1 MYAIVDTGGKQAR
14 VKAGD
19 TIKVELRASAQPG
32 DKVQLPVFLIGAG
45 ADVKVGTPVVAG
57 AVVEAEV
64 VGHGKHKKVY
74 HYRDPGRGLG
84 PHPWSPP
91 GLHRAQDHDGDGL
104 TLRFPPL
111 TRRRHRAPSRYRHH
125 GT

>member
-19 TIKVELRASAQPG
+19 TIKVELRASTNPG
-32 DKVQLPVFLIGAG
+32 DKVELPVLLIGQG

-57 AVVEAEV
+57 AKVEAEV

-74 HYRDPGRGLG
+74 HYRTQEEGWDRIRG
-84 PHPWSPP
+84 
-91 GLHRAQDHDGDGL
+91 HRQQYTELKITTVTA
-104 TLRFPPL
+104 
-111 TRRRHRAPSRYRHH
+111 
-125 GT
+125 

>member
-19 TIKVELRASAQPG
+19 TIKVELRAAAQPG
-32 DKVQLPVFLIGAG
+32 DKIQLPVFLIGEG

-57 AVVEAEV
+57 AKVEAEV

-74 HYRDPGRGLG
+74 HYRTQEEGWDRIRG
-84 PHPWSPP
+84 
-91 GLHRAQDHDGDGL
+91 HRQQYTELKITTVTA
-104 TLRFPPL
+104 
-111 TRRRHRAPSRYRHH
+111 
-125 GT
+125 